1 MPDLTVDGLT
11 VEYVTGGETTRP
23 LRDFDMTADAGS
35 VSILRG
41 PSGCGKT
48 TLLSCLAAILSPAAG
63 TIAFGDIVVSKL
75 SGKDRTA
82 YRRHTV
88 GIVFQAFNLVPS
100 LTAAENVMV
109 PLLAD
114 GVRRAEA
121 ARRAAAVL
129 ERVGLADRV
138 AHRPGELSGG
148 QQQRVAIARAVVHD
162 PPLLLADEPTAHL
175 DQAHV
180 EGVLTLL
187 AGLVDADRVVVVATH
202 DDRLLSLRSQV
213 VELGGGG
220 YQPRSTHSPR

>member
-23 LRDFDMTADAGS
+23 LRDFDMKAAAGS

-48 TLLSCLAAILSPAAG
+48 TLLSCLAAILSPVAG
-63 TIAFGDIVVSKL
+63 TIAFGDVVVSNL
-75 SGKDRTA
+75 AGKDRTA

-114 GVRRAEA
+114 GVRRPEA
-121 ARRAAAVL
+121 ARRTAAVL
-129 ERVGLADRV
+129 ERVGLSDR
-138 AHRPGELSGG
+138 AGHRPGELSGG

-180 EGVLTLL
+180 EGVLRLV
-187 AGLVDADRVVVVATH
+187 GSLVDGNRVVVVATH

-213 VELGGGG
+213 VELGAARRRGGEAG
-220 YQPRSTHSPR
+220 EAR